1 LLDHWHEFY
10 LLLGTAA
17 AALIA
22 LLFVAVSI
30 GVGIVSGGR
39 SSNTRVYM
47 SPVVVHFTA
56 VLVASAV
63 ALVPSHTRV
72 SLGVIIAAGS
82 LGAGIYSVMIVNR
95 VFKNPSID
103 FADRLSYGVTP
114 LIAYAGGVVA
124 AFLFFVGSSRAAF
137 VLAAAVVLL
146 LVINIRNAWDL
157 MLFFAEQHRSSR
169 NDSPT
174 S

>member
-1 LLDHWHEFY
+1 VLDHWHEFY

-72 SLGVIIAAGS
+72 SLGIIIAVGS
-82 LGAGIYSVMIVNR
+82 LGAGIYSVVIVNR
-95 VFKNPSID
+95 VFKNQQID
-103 FADRLSYGVTP
+103 FGDRISYG
-114 LIAYAGGVVA
+114 
-124 AFLFFVGSSRAAF
+124 
-137 VLAAAVVLL
+137 
-146 LVINIRNAWDL
+146 
-157 MLFFAEQHRSSR
+157 
-169 NDSPT
+169 
-174 S
+174 